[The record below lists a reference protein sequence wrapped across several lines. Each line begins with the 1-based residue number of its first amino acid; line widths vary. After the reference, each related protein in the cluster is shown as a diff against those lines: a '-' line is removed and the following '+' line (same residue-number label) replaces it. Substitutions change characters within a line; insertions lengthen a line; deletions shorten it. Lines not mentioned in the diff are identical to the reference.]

1 MLVPDVRVR
10 RTATFPQAKSAA
22 AAEMARGSFGEVA
35 HVELMEQG
43 VCNVVHGN
51 TVNQRAAY
59 VRRLAAVG
67 LTLLAAAVVCAA
79 LVGGSTPGAN
89 QVSACARSWPGG
101 GGGAHLGGVS
111 PPRGL
116 RWLRGPRGSRCPGCA
131 EHITRWRGCRAFVVA
146 WGHQHRLLTF
156 PCVRCCVVVRA
167 CAAAG
172 HLKALLRNWV
182 GFYLRRIFGL
192 FYQLRC
198 LA

>member
-1 MLVPDVRVR
+1 VLVPDVRVR

-89 QVSACARSWPGG
+89 QVSACARSGRAAAAARISVAFPLPVGSVGSVGPVGPVVPDALNTLPGG
-101 GGGAHLGGVS
+101 VGAERL
-111 PPRGL
+111 
-116 RWLRGPRGSRCPGCA
+116 W
-131 EHITRWRGCRAFVVA
+131 WRGATNTDC
-146 WGHQHRLLTF
+146 
-156 PCVRCCVVVRA
+156 
-167 CAAAG
+167 
-172 HLKALLRNWV
+172 
-182 GFYLRRIFGL
+182 
-192 FYQLRC
+192 
-198 LA
+198 